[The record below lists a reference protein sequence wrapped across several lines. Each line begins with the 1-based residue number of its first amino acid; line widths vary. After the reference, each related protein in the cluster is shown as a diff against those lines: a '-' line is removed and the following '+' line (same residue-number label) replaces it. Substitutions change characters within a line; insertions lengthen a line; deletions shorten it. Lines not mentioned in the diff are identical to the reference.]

1 MDLLKLPERNRRD
14 EDAWVA
20 EWGASRD
27 FEALVEVI
35 GTAID
40 AQRPQLAARLVGLLP
55 PDVEVGDETTIDTA
69 RRAARLLLL
78 AQEES
83 EQAWSELE
91 EAWTQLRR
99 SRMRRIKRRMRK
111 SLMGITDRTGRMDG
125 GKKGRGH

>member
-1 MDLLKLPERNRRD
+1 MDLLELPERNRRD

-20 EWGASRD
+20 LWAASRD
-27 FEALVEVI
+27 FEGMVEVI
-35 GTAID
+35 GSALD

-55 PDVEVGDETTIDTA
+55 PGFEVDDEATIDTA

-83 EQAWSELE
+83 EKAWSELE

-111 SLMGITDRTGRMDG
+111 SLMGNTDRTGRLDG
-125 GKKGRGH
+125 GKGRR